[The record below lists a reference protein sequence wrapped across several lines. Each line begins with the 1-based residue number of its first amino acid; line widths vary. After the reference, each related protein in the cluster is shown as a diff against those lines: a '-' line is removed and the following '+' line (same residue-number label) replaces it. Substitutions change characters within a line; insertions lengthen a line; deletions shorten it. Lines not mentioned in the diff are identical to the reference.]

1 MINNRFFLI
10 NKDLLSIITTVFLS
24 ILIFFS
30 NNTPLVKNIEMKI
43 VDATSYFLIPNKWYK
58 NILIVKEENL
68 ELKQKIFQLNML
80 NAKLNN
86 YKIENEKLREKLQFK
101 ESYQNISFL
110 PANVMNHNFSSS
122 PISILIDVGAS
133 DHIMANYPVLD
144 MNGLLGKTI
153 VVGDRASKVHLV
165 SDKNFAVSVKVG
177 NKMNRAIFK
186 PDNGIKGFLEGVV
199 KSVEIKEGDII
210 YTSGIGEI
218 YPPDIPVCKV
228 LSVTDD
234 SDKPY
239 LTVIVEI
246 LADLTNLNYVFVIQ

>member
-1 MINNRFFLI
+1 MSGRNVKINPL
-10 NKDLLSIITTVFLS
+10 DGW
-24 ILIFFS
+24 FS
-30 NNTPLVKNIEMKI
+30 FNIGKVYLFKI
-43 VDATSYFLIPNKWYK
+43 D
-58 NILIVKEENL
+58 
-68 ELKQKIFQLNML
+68 
-80 NAKLNN
+80 
-86 YKIENEKLREKLQFK
+86 
-101 ESYQNISFL
+101 
-110 PANVMNHNFSSS
+110 FSSS

-133 DHIMANYPVLD
+133 DDIMANYPVLD

-153 VVGDRASKVHLV
+153 VVGNSASKVHLV

-177 NKMNRAIFK
+177 NEMNRAIFK

>member
-1 MINNRFFLI
+1 MIPNRFFLI
-10 NKDLLSIITTVFLS
+10 NKDLLSIILTVFLS
-24 ILIFFS
+24 IIIFFS
-30 NNTPLVKNIEMKI
+30 NNSLLVKNIEMKI
-43 VDATSYFLIPNKWYK
+43 IDSTSYFLIPSQWY
-58 NILIVKEENL
+58 NNLLNVKEENL
-68 ELKQKIFQLNML
+68 DLKQKIFQLNML

-86 YKIENEKLREKLQFK
+86 YKIENEKLREILNFK
-101 ESYQNISFL
+101 ESYEKISFL

-122 PISILIDVGAS
+122 PISLLIDVGA
-133 DHIMANYPVLD
+133 DENIFINQPVLD
-144 MNGLLGKTI
+144 TKGLLGKTI
-153 VVGDRASKVHLV
+153 VVGNKASKVHLV

-177 NKMNRAIFK
+177 KRMDRAIFK

-199 KSVEIKEGDII
+199 KSVEINQGDII

-234 SDKPY
+234 NDKPY

-246 LADLTNLNYVFVIQ
+246 LADLSNLNYVFIIQ